1 MTPYC
6 GQQVHQAF
14 LDPFELLGQMRR
26 PLPETLDALALE
38 ARVVGHDP
46 ARARARRDHGFGECR
61 SRILRPVGD
70 PLMMHPSAALL
81 LHMRAELHR
90 HLLPRPAPRP
100 AGDGETD
107 RLEIEKGERRREM
120 AE

>member
-1 MTPYC
+1 MTPYR

-70 PLMMHPSAALL
+70 PLMMHPRSRLAWYATTRPPPRHVATTPSAS
-81 LHMRAELHR
+81 
-90 HLLPRPAPRP
+90 
-100 AGDGETD
+100 AGRGSSGPSA
-107 RLEIEKGERRREM
+107 IH
-120 AE
+120 